1 MVLAGFRETTPNQ
14 VSRNTKVDGEP
25 LTLQVNA
32 EDILWLPFDWLQ
44 LERPELGR
52 KKPLTLNTPSIAE
65 DHREERGHRWV
76 RAKRVSIWS
85 ALPPF
90 PTF

>member
-32 EDILWLPFDWLQ
+32 EDLLWLPFDWLQ

-52 KKPLTLNTPSIAE
+52 KKPLTLNIG
-65 DHREERGHRWV
+65 GHLLGR
-76 RAKRVSIWS
+76 
-85 ALPPF
+85 F
-90 PTF
+90 